1 MDNNNSTKKEKKKK
15 DRKIPVWYNMIR
27 GFSVLCAF
35 LCALLIGAYSIGNI
49 SDYTVL
55 INNALGVNTSSA
67 GNADAYGFTSDYEST
82 VDMLTERQRIAEQIG
97 EEGCVLLKNEGNAL
111 PLRQGDGGGEVKVT
125 VLGSRAY
132 TYDKSGGLRDS
143 SLAFY
148 GGIVGSPIRR
158 QTVTTKNGKISL
170 PVTIEAAFKNQNI
183 IINPT
188 LINTYS
194 DKNFPSLV
202 SGSEANGSS
211 GAPFAINEPSIT
223 LNECGQYQA
232 YSDACFVVVG
242 RSSGEG
248 REYLPGPYGVGNK
261 SDGSKSAIGLSDGE
275 RNLISVASQ
284 ISDKVIVLI
293 NSAVAME
300 IDELKYNDKVD
311 AVLWIG
317 LPGSYGMNGV
327 ARVISGAASPSGKLP
342 DTYAVDASASPAAQN
357 FGITSPNGGGR
368 DSMFIWSDTSRY
380 DNADNS
386 HYVVLA
392 EGLYT
397 GYYYYE
403 TRYADAVEGRGNAS
417 SGVGKGYGATTS
429 NWKYED
435 EVSYTFGYGLSYSSF
450 TQEIVD
456 GSLKVDLE
464 KKTASVDVLV
474 KNTGKRTA
482 KTVVE
487 LFAQSPYTDYDIAH
501 GVEKS
506 AVQLVSFEKAEL
518 EPDEERTVTVPVS
531 LKYLA
536 SYDKTVSNGGAV
548 GGYILEN
555 GNYYFAVGNGAHDAL
570 NSILLKKGVE
580 RDKLYVEDGEDP
592 SVNRAV
598 VWNPSESG
606 VGFDGNGVNVS
617 LFSVTDSGKTVSNR
631 LSDADYNFFN
641 PNTVTYLSRSDWAG
655 TFPKSYVRLDVPNN
669 ATFTLYLDSRVY
681 QFTTGKSNVEFGVD
695 HTTEEDDEGNPLE
708 NLSVADMKF
717 ASYDDERWDYLISQI
732 TFDEAWRF
740 APYGGSSCKL
750 FKSVN
755 APEVW
760 QIDGPNGNVTRSIG
774 SKSPSSGVMAV
785 PQSDPNYDYMSCDMC
800 CEPMTAA
807 TFNKELLEEQGKIYG
822 EDMLWSRNPIIWA
835 PGMNLHRTP
844 FNSRNHEYYSE
855 DPMLT
860 NILGVSFVRGG
871 LSKGAMLSAKHFAF
885 NTQESYRE
893 GLCQFMEEQSARE
906 LELRAFQG
914 LSEDV
919 NYVNASGNT
928 VNAIGLMSSFS
939 RVGACG
945 VNAHTGLMKN
955 ILRGEWGYKGMI
967 STDMVVGGRFFNP
980 QDAVINNV
988 TFMAT
993 SNAESLLTNFWPD
1006 YNNKNKVKND
1016 PALCEAL
1023 YENMHYYMYSLA
1035 NSSALN
1041 GYDSNTV
1048 VTEEVYFWQK
1058 ALYGGAIALGVV
1070 CGVLAVLAVVLRIL
1084 RNNKL
1089 KNAVA
1094 AEEPTD
1100 SVQDALDAIESSL
1113 NTISEASAY
1122 LGRSASGKKKKST
1135 DEADIYEPVGEPT
1148 TRYSAEGRETG
1159 ETFSSAGQCPV
1170 EPTAERAA
1178 PQEAEIKPAS
1188 TRGKKKNK
1196 KTADTENTTNEEERI

>member
-1 MDNNNSTKKEKKKK
+1 MENNTTGQEKTKKKTQI
-15 DRKIPVWYNMIR
+15 RKVPVWYHTLR

-35 LCALLIGAYSIGNI
+35 LCALLIGAYTIGQI

-82 VDMLTERQRIAEQIG
+82 VEMLTERERVAEQIG

-111 PLRQGDGGGEVKVT
+111 PLRAEDSDAEVKVT

-132 TYDKSGGLRDS
+132 TYDKSGGLRDT

-158 QTVTTKNGKISL
+158 QTVKTEKGTISL
-170 PVTIEAAFKNQNI
+170 PITVEAAFKNQNI
-183 IINPT
+183 TVNPA
-188 LINTYS
+188 LVNAYS

-202 SGSEANGSS
+202 AGSEANGSS

-248 REYLPGPYGVGNK
+248 REYLPGSYGVGNK
-261 SDGSKSAIGLSDGE
+261 TDGSKSALGLSDGE
-275 RNLISVASQ
+275 RNLIAVASQ

-311 AVLWIG
+311 AVMWIG

-327 ARVISGAASPSGKLP
+327 ARVISGKASPSGKLP

-357 FGITSPNGGGR
+357 FGITSPKGEG
-368 DSMFIWSDTSRY
+368 SFIWSDTSRY

-417 SGVGKGYGATTS
+417 SGTGVGYGATGS
-429 NWKYED
+429 SWKYED
-435 EVSYTFGYGLSYSSF
+435 EVSYTFGYGLSYSSNS
-450 TQEIVD
+450 QEIVD
-456 GSLKVDLE
+456 GSLKVDME
-464 KKTASVDVLV
+464 TKTGKVDVAV
-474 KNTGKRTA
+474 KNTGNRTA

-487 LFAQSPYTDYDIAH
+487 LFAQSPYTDYDAAH

-506 AVQLVSFEKAEL
+506 AVQLIGFEKVEL
-518 EPDEERTVTVPVS
+518 APQEERTVTVS
-531 LKYLA
+531 FALKYLA
-536 SYDKTVSNGGAV
+536 SYDKTVANGSAV

-570 NSILLKKGVE
+570 NSMLLKKGIE
-580 RDKLYVEDGEDP
+580 RDKLYVEEGEAP
-592 SVNRAV
+592 SVSRAEK
-598 VWNPSESG
+598 WSPADSG
-606 VGFDGNGVNVS
+606 VTFDGNGVNVS
-617 LFSVTDSGKTVSNR
+617 LFSVTDTGATVSNQ
-631 LSDADYNFFN
+631 LDDADYNYFN
-641 PNTVTYLSRSDWAG
+641 PNTVTYLSRSNWAG
-655 TFPKSYVRLDVPNN
+655 TFPKSYTRLDVPNN

-681 QFTTGKSNVEFGVD
+681 QFTTGKSDVQFGVD

-708 NLSVADMKF
+708 NLSIADMKF
-717 ASYDDERWDYLISQI
+717 ASFDDERWDYLVSQI

-785 PQSDPNYDYMSCDMC
+785 PQSDPNYDYMSCDMS

-807 TFNKELLEEQGKIYG
+807 TFNKELLEEQGKMYG

-871 LSKGAMLSAKHFAF
+871 LAKGAMLSAKHFAF

-919 NYVNASGNT
+919 NYVNSSGNV

-993 SNAESLLTNFWPD
+993 SNAESLLTNFWAD
-1006 YNNKNKVKND
+1006 YNNKNKVKSD
-1016 PALCEAL
+1016 PALCKAL
-1023 YENMHYYMYSLA
+1023 NENMHYYMYSLA

-1070 CGVLAVLAVVLRIL
+1070 CGALIVVAVVLRIL
-1084 RNNKL
+1084 YNKKL
-1089 KNAVA
+1089 KNAA
-1094 AEEPTD
+1094 LAEPTD
-1100 SVQDALDAIESSL
+1100 PVRDALNAIESSL
-1113 NTISEASAY
+1113 NTISAASAY
-1122 LGRSASGKKKKST
+1122 LGKSASGKKKKPT
-1135 DEADIYEPVGEPT
+1135 DGE
-1148 TRYSAEGRETG
+1148 SENE
-1159 ETFSSAGQCPV
+1159 SS
-1170 EPTAERAA
+1170 
-1178 PQEAEIKPAS
+1178 
-1188 TRGKKKNK
+1188 
-1196 KTADTENTTNEEERI
+1196 EEERI